1 MLTAEA
7 HVETDRASRYLVQL
21 CRHVSQMSRPRGHR
35 PPSRGGHL
43 PPEVQHVEWSDTH
56 GTIDVGW
63 GRCTVEATPDVL
75 TLRLEAADEE
85 GLQRLQA
92 AIAHRLET
100 IGRRES
106 LQVNW
111 QGPGVPAPEPTRRRR
126 GRVTTIALV
135 AVGVL
140 IVAVHLGL
148 GGTALATSAWTAWAT
163 NIFLVVVLLKVLIV
177 AGHVALGRVVLR
189 RVFKGH
195 HPAIRRRTREEGR

>member
-1 MLTAEA
+1 MHTAVA

-21 CRHVSQMSRPRGHR
+21 CRHVSQMGGPGGHR
-35 PPSRGGHL
+35 PPSRGGHV
-43 PPEVQHVEWSDTH
+43 PPEVQHVEWTDTR

-75 TLRLEAADEE
+75 TLRLESADEE

-92 AIAHRLET
+92 AVAHRLET

-106 LQVNW
+106 LEVTW
-111 QGPGVPAPEPTRRRR
+111 QRPGAPAPEPTTRKHR

-135 AVGVL
+135 AIGAL

-163 NIFLVVVLLKVLIV
+163 NIFLAVVLLKVLIL
-177 AGHVALGRVVLR
+177 AGHVVLGRVVLSRVRRLVCGPR
-189 RVFKGH
+189 RV
-195 HPAIRRRTREEGR
+195 RRCRP